1 MATEQIC
8 SSAYRK
14 HTFLMEFCDCGSLED
29 AVSDGRLADAN
40 GADVDL
46 EKLSM
51 TLLEVAHAMEYL
63 HKMHITHR
71 DLKLANVLLKS
82 APVSPTSL
90 LHCFCPVTQQP
101 DSTADALDVP
111 LFPSKSGLIYS

>member
-1 MATEQIC
+1 MLGMNERVASLQETHI
-8 SSAYRK
+8 
-14 HTFLMEFCDCGSLED
+14 LMEFCDCGSLED

-51 TLLEVAHAMEYL
+51 TLLEVANAMEYL

-82 APVSPTSL
+82 SPVGLSTVTTILVCYL
-90 LHCFCPVTQQP
+90 LEPYAGNGVQVT
-101 DSTADALDVP
+101 V
-111 LFPSKSGLIYS
+111 